1 MGLAEGFL
9 GKVELLATRQHHHKL
24 LPMASITS
32 FGFLTALLSLMVGC
46 ALWNV
51 DAPAAEEPA
60 VNIQQT
66 ITSALRTVDAKQ
78 AEVADSSTVAP
89 PATPTGEA
97 SQKALRV
104 FNATPVLPLTPLP
117 TLPPA
122 PTATLQPTPTLTP
135 VPKPTA
141 TLKPT
146 KVARFDLAKT
156 LPWLESPPDSVHA
169 RAADAIELMQGLDTD
184 LAAAAATMS
193 WVADGI
199 TYEEATMLSSIAE
212 ISSIDLIAGKRLVDM
227 RWIVDGSDGGK
238 ALWELVGVA
247 YHDPQAAQ
255 AAADYANNQA
265 GNLGGYLAAALQ
277 MISIRPDAISEV
289 TGQFRFADGI
299 SDEEAVVVTL
309 VGGFYHCDR
318 ALYEELVDNY
328 HMKTGTASLPLA
340 GDVNIWVLQTRPFPE
355 DENLLSV
362 ITDTARVGE
371 ELFGVPFPT
380 TDIILLVKYHDQNFS
395 TSCIISAGRSGA
407 HNGSWMILTRVSS
420 LAVPSIPHETAHY
433 YFSFGPTWL
442 VEGGANFMESYVRHV
457 TGVES
462 LSSRRTALLAGIKSC
477 DGLGKYTDYIS
488 TKEAHYRF
496 PSGCD
501 YLLGENLLFN
511 ILDAIGIE
519 AMSSALGELY
529 QMHQMRYG
537 TRIDDIAVHEV
548 FLKHTPADKRD
559 ALAAVYQRFHGGA
572 FAFPEDDFPDEHG
585 DTLARA
591 APIAPGE
598 TMDAALNYMFD
609 VDYFS
614 FQASAGQK
622 YSIEINLTALEHMD
636 FKLYNPDGIILD
648 VFDVNEE
655 GQYDNTYVHD
665 YTIYNHSGGN
675 LVSLD
680 WDATISGMHYM
691 VASAGYADRGA
702 YSLTVSLAETD

>member
-1 MGLAEGFL
+1 
-9 GKVELLATRQHHHKL
+9 
-24 LPMASITS
+24 
-32 FGFLTALLSLMVGC
+32 MVGC
-46 ALWNV
+46 TLWDV
-51 DAPAAEEPA
+51 DAPASEEPA
-60 VNIQQT
+60 ADIQRT
-66 ITSALRTVDAKQ
+66 ITSALRTAEVKQ
-78 AEVADSSTVAP
+78 TEVADSPTAAP
-89 PATPTGEA
+89 PAMPAAAPAIAPTDTPAATPAGEPP
-97 SQKALRV
+97 QKAPRV
-104 FNATPVLPLTPLP
+104 SSATPVLPPTLLP

-122 PTATLQPTPTLTP
+122 PTATLQPAPTLTP

-146 KVARFDLAKT
+146 KVSRFDLAKT
-156 LPWLESPPDSVHA
+156 LPWLESPPDRVHA
-169 RAADAIELMQGLDTD
+169 EAAEAIEFMRGLDAD
-184 LAAAAATMS
+184 LATAAATMS
-193 WVADGI
+193 WVADGV

-212 ISSIDLIAGKRLVDM
+212 ISSIDLKASKRLVDM
-227 RWIVDGSDGGK
+227 RWIAEGRDGGK
-238 ALWELVGVA
+238 VLWELVGVA
-247 YHDPQAAQ
+247 YHDPRAAQ
-255 AAADYANNQA
+255 AAADYANGES
-265 GNLGGYLAAALQ
+265 GNLGGYVAGALQ

-289 TGQFRFADGI
+289 SGQFGFADGI
-299 SDEEAVVVTL
+299 SDEAAVLVTL
-309 VGGFYHCDR
+309 AAGFYHCDR

-328 HMKTGTASLPLA
+328 HMKTSVVSLPLA
-340 GDVNIWVLQTRPFPE
+340 GDVNIWVLQTKPFPE
-355 DENLLSV
+355 EEDLLSV
-362 ITDTARVGE
+362 IADTARVSE

-380 TDIILLVKYHDQNFS
+380 TDIILLVKYHDQVSNPCGGLGS
-395 TSCIISAGRSGA
+395 YHAGSYMTSVRYP
-407 HNGSWMILTRVSS
+407 S
-420 LAVPSIPHETAHY
+420 LPVTAVPHETAHY
-433 YFSFGPTWL
+433 YFRFGPTWL
-442 VEGGANFMESYVRHV
+442 VEGGANFMVSYMRHV

-462 LSSRRTALLAGIKSC
+462 LSSRRRALLKGIQSC

-529 QMHQMRYG
+529 QMYQMRYG
-537 TRIDDIAVHEV
+537 TRIDDIAVHQV
-548 FLKHTPADKRD
+548 FLKHTPADKWD

-572 FAFPEDDFPDEHG
+572 FAFPKDDFPDEHG
-585 DTLARA
+585 DTMAGA

-598 TMDAALNYMFD
+598 TVDAALDYMFD

-622 YSIEINLTALEHMD
+622 YRIEINLTALDHMD
-636 FKLYNPDGIILD
+636 FKLYKPDGIILD

-655 GQYDNTYVHD
+655 GWYDNTYVHD

-680 WDATISGMHYM
+680 WDATISGTHYI

-702 YSLTVSLAETD
+702 YSLTVSLAVTD